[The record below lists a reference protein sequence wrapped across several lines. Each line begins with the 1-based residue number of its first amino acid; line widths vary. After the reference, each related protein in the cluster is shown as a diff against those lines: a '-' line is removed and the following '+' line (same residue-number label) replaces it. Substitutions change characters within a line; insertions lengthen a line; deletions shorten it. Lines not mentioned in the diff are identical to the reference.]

1 MLDKTALMSSAA
13 PLASSSTF
21 DALGSGPGGPLAIPT
36 PWIQHVGWIN
46 YPGGVVI
53 GTPTLGQQ
61 GNGSLNLQSLFL
73 NGVIVNLALYLQL
86 TGGTMTGP
94 LILSGTPTQAFQAAT
109 KQYIDNMIAATNN
122 NFANYLPLAGG
133 TLNGNLTMGG
143 TATLTLSGDP
153 TVAAQAATKNYVD
166 VRTSGII
173 AIPDAPSDGT
183 SYMRNNAAWTGTIDA
198 GTF

>member
-1 MLDKTALMSSAA
+1 MLDKTALMSSVAV
-13 PLASSSTF
+13 PF
-21 DALGSGPGGPLAIPT
+21 DVLGSGQGGPLAIPS

-53 GTPTLGQQ
+53 GNPSAGQQ
-61 GNGSLNLQSLFL
+61 GPGSLNLQTLFL
-73 NGVIVNLALYLQL
+73 NGALVNLGLYLQL
-86 TGGTMTGP
+86 TGGVMTGP
-94 LILSGTPTQAFQAAT
+94 LTLSGTPTTAFQAAT

-133 TLNGNLTMGG
+133 TLNGSLTMGG
-143 TATLTLSGDP
+143 SATLTLSADP
-153 TVAAQAATKNYVD
+153 VTNLQAATKEYVD
-166 VRTSGII
+166 ARTSGII

-183 SYMRNNAAWTGTIDA
+183 SYMRNNAAWIGTIDA

>member
-1 MLDKTALMSSAA
+1 MLDKTALMGSAA
-13 PLASSSTF
+13 PLVSSSTF

-53 GTPTLGQQ
+53 GAPLGGQQ
-61 GNGSLNLQSLFL
+61 GNGSLNLQTLFL
-73 NGVIVNLALYLQL
+73 NGIIVNLALYLQL

-94 LILSGTPTQAFQAAT
+94 LILSGTPTQPFQAAT

-133 TLNGNLTMGG
+133 TITGNLSVGG
-143 TATLTLSGDP
+143 NVMLSADP
-153 TVAAQAATKNYVD
+153 TASLQAATKNYVD